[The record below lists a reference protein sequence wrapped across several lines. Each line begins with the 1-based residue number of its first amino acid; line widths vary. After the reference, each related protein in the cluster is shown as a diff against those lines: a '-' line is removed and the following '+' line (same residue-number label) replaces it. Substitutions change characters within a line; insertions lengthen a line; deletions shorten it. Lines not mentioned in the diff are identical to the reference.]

1 METLPTEIIEVATE
15 AIDYVPA
22 FQSMIQSN
30 QNIEELLGYL
40 VSFGLFAVVVTL
52 CFFGYKFLR
61 IFF

>member
-1 METLPTEIIEVATE
+1 METLPTEVIEVATE

-22 FQSMIQSN
+22 FQMLIQSS

-40 VSFGLFAVVVTL
+40 YSFGLFAVVVCIL
-52 CFFGYKFLR
+52 YFSYKFLR

>member
-1 METLPTEIIEVATE
+1 METLPTEVIEVATE
-15 AIDYVPA
+15 VIDYVPA
-22 FQSMIQSN
+22 FQMLIQSN

-40 VSFGLFAVVVTL
+40 VSFGLFAVVVAL